1 LLLLDFGCGSLVPPE
16 EPSLTSA
23 HATVSGDVRAVARAA
38 QTSTKKKCVDPRKSR
53 LEEEEAMKKFELVI
67 AGGGLTASDGSLAS
81 GAFLA
86 SYGSNGR
93 LVGALTVKELETV
106 VKDLIA
112 ERARFNALA
121 PELVGG
127 RSQ

>member
-1 LLLLDFGCGSLVPPE
+1 LVPPE

-93 LVGALTVKELETV
+93 LVGALTVGQGKELETV